1 MFSYIF
7 MWIFYSNL
15 QLSNK
20 NILLCQKLR
29 PVKGI
34 WRVSPFS
41 NVEFTKAFKSR
52 GIKKMKK

>member
-1 MFSYIF
+1 MLLFNLIRIF
-7 MWIFYSNL
+7 NSNP

-29 PVKGI
+29 RVKGI
-34 WRVSPFS
+34 SRVSPFS